1 MWRPTLRLPAIT
13 MVLAVFVITARG
25 PCALG
30 DDPSPVPSDPVFR
43 ALRTDG
49 TTVSGRIRQLGP
61 NRRVLLS
68 DGTIETAIP
77 FDRLV
82 TLTREGDQPS
92 ALPDGS
98 VVLFPDGDRLR
109 TQIGNS
115 TETALETH
123 PPLLGDADLAVPLD
137 SLLALLLVPG
147 SDPAAQEDLLGKL
160 REEPRKSEVL
170 LLNNDDR
177 QTGGFLGLKTDKV
190 AFQRDNGPPETD
202 RTRVSALEFDPTLVK
217 YPEPKDAPWLE
228 LTFLDGSRLG
238 AISTT
243 VDQGQLVLETRFG
256 ATMRVPLRALAGVH
270 VKGGPVVYLATRKEA
285 LAEYVGYVGEH
296 RKSFGRNKTA
306 DGRVLKLG
314 GRPYDRGLGTQSR
327 TLLAY
332 RLEPGD
338 QRFQA
343 TVGLDD
349 RAGPLGSVVFRVLV
363 DGKERASTPS
373 MTARDAP
380 RSLDVDLT
388 GARILILATEF
399 GDRGD
404 VQDLADW
411 VEARIIR
418 ATK

>member
-1 MWRPTLRLPAIT
+1 MALLVLVAI
-13 MVLAVFVITARG
+13 ARG
-25 PCALG
+25 PCARG
-30 DDPSPVPSDPVFR
+30 DDPPPVPSDPIFR

-61 NRRVLLS
+61 NGRVLLS
-68 DGTIETAIP
+68 DGTHETAVP

-82 TLTREGDQPS
+82 TLTREGDQPA
-92 ALPDGS
+92 ALPEGS

-115 TETALETH
+115 TETTVETH
-123 PPLLGDADLAVPLD
+123 PSLLGETALAVPLD
-137 SLLALLLVPG
+137 SLLGLLLVPG
-147 SDPAAQEDLLGKL
+147 GDAAAQEVLLTKL

-177 QTGGFLGLKTDKV
+177 QTGGFLGLKSDKV
-190 AFQRDNGPPETD
+190 AFQRDNGPAETD
-202 RTRVSALEFDPTLVK
+202 RARVAALEFDPTLVN
-217 YPEPKDAPWLE
+217 YPEPKEAPWLE

-238 AISTT
+238 AKLVK
-243 VDQGQLVLETRFG
+243 VDQGQIVLETRFG
-256 ATMRVPLRALAGVH
+256 ATMRVPLRTLAGVH
-270 VKGGPVVYLATRKEA
+270 VRGGPVVYLAGRKEA
-285 LAEYVGYVGEH
+285 LAEYVGYLGEH

-338 QRFQA
+338 RRFQA

-363 DGKERASTPS
+363 DGKERASTPP

-380 RSLDVDLT
+380 RSLDIDLT
-388 GARILILATEF
+388 GAKILILATEF

-411 VEARIIR
+411 IEARIIR
-418 ATK
+418 ATP